1 MYQYKFSDIEAQLQC
16 ALQWPHFI
24 PPLSP
29 TYLHMYIDPFLH
41 LQMSYRNDT
50 FWSEKIRLESGRLC
64 SSIILR
70 VCEQTWSLFGWVF
83 PLSNRVIWYFSPYQ
97 TESRVCNS
105 SNFLFNTHITPV
117 KCIWNFWNDDNTN
130 NWRKVMENFSYMLKY
145 DTEKKGI
152 KAGFL

>member
-1 MYQYKFSDIEAQLQC
+1 MKSLPNFHYFSFSWIVSNQC
-16 ALQWPHFI
+16 PTLHEYLDFRACPVCWCRRDFCQTFGYVPVQVFRHRSTITMCTAMTSLYTP
-24 PPLSP
+24 SP

-83 PLSNRVIWYFSPYQ
+83 SIVQQSDMVFFPISDWV
-97 TESRVCNS
+97 
-105 SNFLFNTHITPV
+105 
-117 KCIWNFWNDDNTN
+117 
-130 NWRKVMENFSYMLKY
+130 
-145 DTEKKGI
+145 
-152 KAGFL
+152 